1 MDVVLVAGARTP
13 IGDFGGA
20 LRSVTAGQLAVLAI
34 KEVIKRSGVNPGD
47 IDDVILGC
55 CMQSSEEPNIGR
67 TAALMAGLPDTVTG
81 MTIQRQCASGM
92 QAIICGYQQILTGD
106 SEIVLAGGTESMST
120 VPYVL
125 KKARWGMRLQ
135 HGEVTDYMWE
145 TLMDPIHKIMMGETA
160 ERLADKYGIT
170 REEQDVIA
178 YRSHKNA
185 LNAIENGIFAEEIV
199 PVPVPQRKGDP
210 ILVDRDEHPRK
221 DVSLESL
228 AKLRPAFRKEG
239 GTVTAGN
246 ASGLNDAAA
255 ATIVMSADKARELGI
270 KPLARIVSHARA
282 GVEPDL
288 MGYGPVPA
296 IKKALERANLTLAD
310 IDLIELNEAFA
321 AQYLAC
327 EKLLDLNRE
336 IVNVNGSGVGL
347 GHPVGCTGARIVV
360 TLMHEMARR
369 NLRYGLASLCVGG
382 GMGAAIILERE
393 VD

>member
-1 MDVVLVAGARTP
+1 MRDVLIVAGARTP
-13 IGDFGGA
+13 IGDFGGS
-20 LRSVTAGQLAVLAI
+20 LRTVTAGNLAVVAI
-34 KEVIKRSGVNPGD
+34 KEAIKRAGIEAAE

-55 CMQSSEEPNIGR
+55 CVQSSEEPNVGR
-67 TAALMAGLPDTVTG
+67 TAALMAGLPDNVTG
-81 MTIQRQCASGM
+81 MTIQRQCASGL
-92 QAIICGYQQILTGD
+92 QAIISGCQQIQTGD

-120 VPYVL
+120 APFLL
-125 KKARWGMRLQ
+125 KQARWGMRLQ
-135 HGEVTDYMWE
+135 HGQITDALWE
-145 TLMDPIHKIMMGETA
+145 TLTDPIHGILMGETA
-160 ERLADKYGIT
+160 ERLADKYGIS
-170 REEQDVIA
+170 REEQDIIA
-178 YRSHKNA
+178 FRSHQNA
-185 LNAIENGIFAEEIV
+185 LNAINKGYFAAEIV

-210 ILVDRDEHPRK
+210 VIVDRDEHPRA
-221 DVSLESL
+221 DINL
-228 AKLRPAFRKEG
+228 AKLSKLSPTFRKN

-255 ATIVMSADKARELGI
+255 AVILMSEEKARQKGL

-296 IKKALERANLTLAD
+296 IKKALQRANLTLAD

-347 GHPVGCTGARIVV
+347 GHPVGCTGTRITV
-360 TLMHEMARR
+360 TLLNEMARR
-369 NLRYGLASLCVGG
+369 NAHYGLASLCVGG
-382 GMGAAIILERE
+382 GMGVALIVERE
-393 VD
+393 V

>member
-1 MDVVLVAGARTP
+1 MRDVVIVAGTRTP
-13 IGDFGGA
+13 IGDFGGS
-20 LRSVTAGQLAVLAI
+20 LRTVTAGGLAVAVI
-34 KEVIKRSGVNPGD
+34 KEVIKRAGINPAD

-55 CMQSSEEPNIGR
+55 CVQSSEEPNIGR

-81 MTIQRQCASGM
+81 MTIQRQCASAL
-92 QAIICGYQQILTGD
+92 QAIISGYQQIVTGD
-106 SEIVLAGGTESMST
+106 SDIVLAGGTESMST
-120 VPYVL
+120 APYVL

-135 HGEVTDYMWE
+135 HGEFTDALWE
-145 TLMDPIHKIMMGETA
+145 TLTDPIHKIMMGETA

-170 REEQDVIA
+170 REEQDIIA

-185 LNAIENGIFAEEIV
+185 INAIEKGYFAKEIV

-210 ILVDRDEHPRK
+210 VLVDRDEHPRA
-221 DVSLESL
+221 DISIESL
-228 AKLRPAFRKEG
+228 AKLRPAFRKN

-255 ATIVMSADKARELGI
+255 AVIIMSADKARELGL

-296 IKKALERANLTLAD
+296 IKKALKRAGLNLAD

-336 IVNVNGSGVGL
+336 ITNVNGSGISL
-347 GHPVGCTGARIVV
+347 GHPVGCTGTRIVV
-360 TLMHEMARR
+360 TLLNEMERR
-369 NLRYGLASLCVGG
+369 NAHYGMASLCVGG
-382 GMGAAIILERE
+382 GMGIAIILERE
-393 VD
+393 V